1 VKIWGTA
8 MVRNEADIIEA
19 FVRHNLARLDGL
31 VVVDHGSADA
41 TNDILL
47 ALCRE
52 KLPLVVMRNDAPG
65 YLQPEIVTETV
76 RTTLAKSGADFVF
89 PLDADEFLKCASRDL
104 LERALAS
111 LPPGMHGQVH
121 WLNYVPAL
129 AHPAPDVLAALR
141 GARRAVPGET
151 KLRKVVVARAMLD
164 RPAEVVGQG
173 SHWVLPEADGASLAR
188 ARHAL
193 LRESAVAIAHVPIRS
208 VDQYVAKVAIKKL
221 GRLASG
227 ADWLPDTA
235 SQAAYTA
242 ILAGGPIDAQ
252 ELERAAANWS
262 VPTTRWTDAASLA
275 WADDPFL
282 ASFELRY
289 TPPAAAAPL
298 PLILSA
304 VERMTRRL
312 AAVRRDRRP
321 SS

>member
-89 PLDADEFLKCASRDL
+89 PLDADEFLKCASRAL

-141 GARRAVPGET
+141 GARRSLSGEP
-151 KLRKVVVARAMLD
+151 KLRKVVVARAMLE
-164 RPAEVVGQG
+164 RPAEVVAQG
-173 SHWVLPEADGASLAR
+173 SHWVLPDADPAIGR
-188 ARHAL
+188 AAHAL
-193 LRESAVAIAHVPIRS
+193 LRENAVAIAHVPIRS
-208 VDQYVAKVAIKKL
+208 VDQYVSKVAIKKL
-221 GRLASG
+221 GRIASG
-227 ADWLPDTA
+227 NDWRPDTA
-235 SQAAYTA
+235 SQSAYDA
-242 ILAGGPIDAQ
+242 IREGGPIDVQ
-252 ELERAAANWS
+252 DLERIAANWS

-298 PLILSA
+298 PLTLPA
-304 VERMTRRL
+304 AGGMPRRP
-312 AAVRRDRRP
+312 AAVRRDGRP
-321 SS
+321 PS